1 MNYIEHELVNG
12 LKTALRQLADATIE
26 DSLVMVEIPKDTSNG
41 DYSSNL
47 AMRLSKVLK
56 KNPFEI
62 ATSLQSVIEKECPSV
77 SKVEVARPGFLNF
90 FIKPERHA
98 DIINQ
103 ILDQED
109 NYGSNIVGQNEK
121 VLVEYISANPTGIL
135 HLGHARGAAWGDSLT
150 RILKKSGYDVL
161 REYYINDAGAQIYNL
176 CLSLYARYM
185 ELYNREE
192 KMPEDGYFGQDVVDI
207 AKRIQEQVGDK
218 YLHLS
223 KEDALL
229 DIESIGV
236 QLELERIIEDL
247 NYYRVGMDSWI
258 SEKKLVADNR
268 IEQVVDRMNQM
279 GLLYESEGALW
290 FKSTD
295 YGDDKDRVLRKSD
308 GLYTYLTPDIAN
320 HVHKIERGYH
330 KLINLWGADHHGYI
344 ARMKAAL
351 EALGYGK
358 EVLEVD
364 IIQMVRMVE
373 NNQEVKMSK
382 RTGNAITIREL
393 IDDIGVDAARYFFV
407 SRALDTHF
415 DFDLGLARSKS
426 NDNPVFYAQYA
437 HARICSIFKKGT
449 EYQPTESFRLLTS
462 EKEIELLKHLS
473 QFTDVVSE
481 AAESRQVNKICNYV
495 NKLAQ
500 LFHSFY
506 AVSQVINPEEPELS
520 NNRLGLSLA
529 TKITLKNA
537 LELIGVNA
545 PESM

>member
-109 NYGSNIVGQNEK
+109 NYGRNTIGQNEK

-268 IEQVVDRMNQM
+268 IEQVVNRMNQM

-506 AVSQVINPEEPELS
+506 AVSQVINLEEPTLS
-520 NNRLGLSLA
+520 NERLGLSLA

>member
-109 NYGSNIVGQNEK
+109 NYGRNTIGQNEK

-229 DIESIGV
+229 EIESIGV

-268 IEQVVDRMNQM
+268 IEQVVNRMNQM

-506 AVSQVINPEEPELS
+506 AVSQVINLEEPTLS
-520 NNRLGLSLA
+520 NERLGLSLA

>member
-12 LKTALRQLADATIE
+12 LKIALDLLTDIPVE
-26 DSLVMVEIPKDTSNG
+26 DSLIMVEIPKDSSNG

-47 AMRLSKVLK
+47 AMRLAKILK
-56 KNPFEI
+56 KNPFDI
-62 ATSLQSVIEKECPSV
+62 ATTLQSILEKECPSV
-77 SKVEVARPGFLNF
+77 LKVEVARPGFLNF
-90 FIKPERHA
+90 FIKPEKHA
-98 DIINQ
+98 DVINQ
-103 ILDQED
+103 IIKQQD
-109 NYGSNIVGQNEK
+109 NYGSNSIGQNDK

-150 RILKKSGYDVL
+150 RILRKSGYDVL

-185 ELYNREE
+185 ELYDRQAE
-192 KMPEDGYFGQDVVDI
+192 MPEDGYFGQDVVDI
-207 AKRIQEQVGDK
+207 AKKIQEQVGDK

-223 KEDALL
+223 KEEALSE
-229 DIESIGV
+229 IESIGV
-236 QLELERIIEDL
+236 QLELDRIKEDL
-247 NYYRVGMDSWI
+247 EYYRVEMDSWI
-258 SEKKLVADNR
+258 SEKKLVSQHR
-268 IEQVVDRMNQM
+268 IEHVVDRMNQM

-320 HVHKIERGYH
+320 HVHKIERGYQ

-437 HARICSIFKKGT
+437 YARICSIFKKGLDYQKT
-449 EYQPTESFRLLTS
+449 ETYTHLTS

-473 QFTDVVSE
+473 QFTDVVAD
-481 AAESRQVNKICNYV
+481 AAVSRQVNKICNYV

-506 AVSQVINPEEPELS
+506 AVSQVINLEEPELT
-520 NNRLGLSLA
+520 NERLGLSLA
-529 TKITLKNA
+529 TKITLRNA
-537 LELIGVNA
+537 LDLIGVSA

>member
-12 LKTALRQLADATIE
+12 LKIALGQLTKTAIDE
-26 DSLVMVEIPKDTSNG
+26 SLIMVEIPKDSSNG

-47 AMRLSKVLK
+47 AMRLAKVLK
-56 KNPFEI
+56 KNPFDI
-62 ATSLQSVIEKECPSV
+62 ALSFQSVIEKECPSV
-77 SKVEVARPGFLNF
+77 AKVEVARPGFLNF
-90 FIKPERHA
+90 FIKPDKHA

-103 ILDQED
+103 ILHQAD
-109 NYGSNIVGQNEK
+109 NYGSNAIGNNEK

-185 ELYNREE
+185 ELYNREVD
-192 KMPEDGYFGQDVVDI
+192 MPADGYFGQDVVDI
-207 AKRIQEQVGDK
+207 AKKLQEQVGDR

-223 KEDALL
+223 KEEALVE
-229 DIESIGV
+229 IESIGV
-236 QLELERIIEDL
+236 QLELDRIIEDL
-247 NYYRVGMDSWI
+247 NYYRVEMDSWI
-258 SEKKLVADNR
+258 SEKKLVSENR
-268 IEQVVDRMNQM
+268 IEQVVEKMNQR
-279 GLLYESEGALW
+279 GLLYESEQALW

-320 HVHKIERGYH
+320 HVHKIERGYN

-358 EVLEVD
+358 DVLEVD

-437 HARICSIFKKGT
+437 HARICSIFKKIT
-449 EYQPTESFRLLTS
+449 DYQPTETFTRLS
-462 EKEIELLKHLS
+462 SDKEIELLKHLS
-473 QFTDVVSE
+473 QFTDVVSD
-481 AAESRQVNKICNYV
+481 AAVSRQVNKICNYV

-520 NNRLGLSLA
+520 NNRLGLALA

-537 LELIGVNA
+537 LDLIGVNA

>member
-109 NYGSNIVGQNEK
+109 NYGRNTIGQNEK
-121 VLVEYISANPTGIL
+121 ILVEYISANPTGIL

-268 IEQVVDRMNQM
+268 IEQVVNRMNQM

-506 AVSQVINPEEPELS
+506 AVSQVINLEEPTLS
-520 NNRLGLSLA
+520 NERLGLSLA

>member
-109 NYGSNIVGQNEK
+109 NYGRNTIGQNEK

-308 GLYTYLTPDIAN
+308 GFYTYLTPDIAN

>member
-207 AKRIQEQVGDK
+207 AKKIQEQVGDK

-268 IEQVVDRMNQM
+268 IEQVVNRMNQM

-506 AVSQVINPEEPELS
+506 AVSQVINLEEPTLS
-520 NNRLGLSLA
+520 NERLGLSLA

>member
-109 NYGSNIVGQNEK
+109 NYGRNTIGQNEK

-207 AKRIQEQVGDK
+207 AKKIQEQVGDK

-506 AVSQVINPEEPELS
+506 AASQVINPEELELS